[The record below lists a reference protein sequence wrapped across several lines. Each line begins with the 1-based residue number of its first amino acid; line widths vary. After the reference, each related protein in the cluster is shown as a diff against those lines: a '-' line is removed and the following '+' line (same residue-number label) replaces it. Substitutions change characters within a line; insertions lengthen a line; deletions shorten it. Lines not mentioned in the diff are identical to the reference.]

1 MDILY
6 PNHYIIKQNQYEF
19 IEIQF
24 QSSENISST
33 RIYQETING
42 TKAEFDHLLIFR
54 SLVSPWWIDIKY
66 TSFCECTQ
74 ACIDNFASFF

>member
-6 PNHYIIKQNQYEF
+6 PNHYMIKQNQYEF
-19 IEIQF
+19 IEMQF

-54 SLVSPWWIDIKY
+54 SLVSP
-66 TSFCECTQ
+66 
-74 ACIDNFASFF
+74 